1 MPSKV
6 YTVEVVVD
14 PNDPNELVLPI
25 PSELMQTMGWQ
36 VDDTLEWVDNMDG
49 TFSLTKVDDP
59 ILGDVVYG
67 EGC

>member
-1 MPSKV
+1 
-6 YTVEVVVD
+6 
-14 PNDPNELVLPI
+14 
-25 PSELMQTMGWQ
+25 
-36 VDDTLEWVDNMDG
+36 VDNMDG